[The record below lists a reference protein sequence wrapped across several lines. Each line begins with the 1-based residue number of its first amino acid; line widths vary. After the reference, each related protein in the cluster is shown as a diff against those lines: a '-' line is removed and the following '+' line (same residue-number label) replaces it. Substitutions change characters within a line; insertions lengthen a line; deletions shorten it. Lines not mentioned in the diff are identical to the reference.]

1 MKRINIFLI
10 IVAALSLVATSC
22 TNYKE
27 KPVKL
32 NTELDSLNYS
42 FGFVNGNI
50 LRNYHLSRDT
60 TDNALQELMKG
71 IKDGLKEKATEPQ
84 LGQVTEIGTAI
95 GNQLK
100 SNPDFYGD
108 SALTVNFKLIRQGLI
123 NGISGENFGMDADEA
138 RIYFNETMEQ
148 VQIRKLEVQYKE
160 NKEEGEKFLAE
171 NAKKEG
177 VLTTESGLQYEI
189 IKAGNTK
196 GNYPSETDKV
206 RVHYHGTL
214 IDGTVF
220 DSSVERGEPTEFGLN
235 QVIKGWTEGL
245 QLMPVGAKYRFYIPQ
260 ELAYGPRMQ
269 GSIKPFSVL
278 IFDVE
283 LLAIVK

>member
-1 MKRINIFLI
+1 MTILLI
-10 IVAALSLVATSC
+10 DLDGTLTDTAH
-22 TNYKE
+22 E
-27 KPVKL
+27 KFKP
-32 NTELDSLNYS
+32 
-42 FGFVNGNI
+42 F
-50 LRNYHLSRDT
+50 
-60 TDNALQELMKG
+60 
-71 IKDGLKEKATEPQ
+71 KDGLKEKAADPQ
-84 LGQVTEIGTAI
+84 LGQVVEIGTAI

-108 SALTVNFKLIRQGLI
+108 STLTVNFKLIKQGLI
-123 NGISGENFGMDADEA
+123 NGISGEDFEIDAEEA

-148 VQIRKLEVQYKE
+148 VQLKKLEVQYKA

-177 VLTTESGLQYEI
+177 VISTESGLQYEI
-189 IKAGNTK
+189 IKAGNKK

-214 IDGTVF
+214 VDGTVF
-220 DSSVERGEPTEFGLN
+220 DSSVDRGEPAEFGLN

-260 ELAYGPRMQ
+260 ELAYGSRMQ
-269 GSIKPFSVL
+269 GNIKPFSVL